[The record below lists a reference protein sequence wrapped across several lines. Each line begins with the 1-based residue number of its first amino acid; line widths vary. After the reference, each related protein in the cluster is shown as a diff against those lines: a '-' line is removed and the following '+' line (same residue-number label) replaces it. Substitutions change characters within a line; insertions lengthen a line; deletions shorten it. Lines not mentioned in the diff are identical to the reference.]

1 MMMARLGVILVWSDD
16 GLDGCNVGLGCYDDG
31 VVGCNDDVVGCKVSV
46 VGCYEDVVVGCHVD
60 VVLCYDGV
68 DGCNVVVLSYDDG
81 VVECSDA
88 EMVVCYDDDVVG
100 CDVGV
105 VGCYDDSV
113 VGCYYNVD
121 VLNDDDGSVCN
132 WFVLVYMWG
141 CLYDDSV
148 LGSVDYFYYHTKFGL
163 DFRCLRYPGVI
174 SEHKPGGGTTD
185 YALMMFHDSVT
196 NKVNICCLKPD
207 TRLPMIYI
215 DDLHH
220 ATVQYLQMPN
230 NLLKKRTYNIG
241 ALDFSP
247 KELALEIQ
255 KENPSFQVTYKPDYR
270 QRIAETWPEKLDFSN
285 AMNDWGYR
293 PKYTLET
300 ACQKILSS
308 LKSKLNE
315 P

>member
-1 MMMARLGVILVWSDD
+1 MRSLLVQSFSSPCQQVMGIGRNRKLLMERLVFPASCIRAVCLHTNVSRVLITGALGQLGFGLARILRDQLG
-16 GLDGCNVGLGCYDDG
+16 
-31 VVGCNDDVVGCKVSV
+31 
-46 VGCYEDVVVGCHVD
+46 HH
-60 VVLCYDGV
+60 
-68 DGCNVVVLSYDDG
+68 NVVMSDIHKAS
-81 VVECSDA
+81 ECVRDSGSFGPESPRNPTPDLAVQRPKSLYGICKIHA
-88 EMVVCYDDDVVG
+88 ELMG
-100 CDVGV
+100 E
-105 VGCYDDSV
+105 
-113 VGCYYNVD
+113 
-121 VLNDDDGSVCN
+121 
-132 WFVLVYMWG
+132 
-141 CLYDDSV
+141 
-148 LGSVDYFYYHTKFGL
+148 YYHTKFGL

-185 YALMMFHDSVT
+185 YALKMFHDAVT
-196 NKVNICCLKPD
+196 NQVNICCLKLD

-220 ATVQYLQMPN
+220 ATAQYLQMPN

-247 KELALEIQ
+247 EELALEIQ

-300 ACQKILSS
+300 ACQKILRS
-308 LKSKLNE
+308 LKSKLND